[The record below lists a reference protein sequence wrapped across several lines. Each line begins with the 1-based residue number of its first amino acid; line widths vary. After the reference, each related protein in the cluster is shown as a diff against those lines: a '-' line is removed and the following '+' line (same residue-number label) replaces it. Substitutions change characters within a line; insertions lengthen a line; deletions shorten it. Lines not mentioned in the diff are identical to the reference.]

1 MCKQISD
8 WLHQISNTW
17 IALSGLAVFLVFSVL
32 VLPGQ
37 SARAETYAESVGS
50 PDMSLLYSPDDLYDT
65 AEAYGEEG
73 RTAYVRSR
81 FTFDVIWPLV
91 YTLFLSTAISWVYG
105 RAFAPLS
112 RWQLAN
118 IAPLLGALLDYLEN
132 VFASIVMLRYPD
144 HTAVI
149 DMLAPVSTLVKWIFV
164 SGSFALLLVGAVVG
178 IWRWIRRSE
187 NSSAA

>member
-50 PDMSLLYSPDDLYDT
+50 PDTSLLYSPDDLYDT

-178 IWRWIRRSE
+178 IWRWIGRSKQQ
-187 NSSAA
+187 S